1 MAVGNPDKL
10 LPLIVSQIA
19 ADASDDKKL
28 SLSLHALK
36 EFISHASPE
45 ALSSTAESL
54 WTPLFTICSI
64 EGPPPP
70 EAGLPATAAD
80 ADKKAREKRAEAQ
93 WKSTAPHREKWK
105 QTENSRNVSAD
116 CLGKITLTD
125 PNRFLP
131 QLQAR
136 LQDSLAGIRAAVIS
150 GKLQSQLSRSLL
162 TCLLSD
168 PFHSCGRLSVF
179 R

>member
-1 MAVGNPDKL
+1 MAVGSPDQL

-19 ADASDDKKL
+19 ADAADDKKL

-36 EFISHASPE
+36 EFITHSSAQS
-45 ALSSTAESL
+45 LSSKAESL

-70 EAGLPATAAD
+70 EAGLPKEASD

-93 WKSTAPHREKWK
+93 RKATEPLREKWK

-125 PNRFLP
+125 PGRFLP
-131 QLQAR
+131 QLQVRVQSQSCGAIIDLSFTQAR
-136 LQDSLAGIRAAVIS
+136 VQDSLAGIRSAVIS
-150 GKLQSQLSRSLL
+150 GAW
-162 TCLLSD
+162 
-168 PFHSCGRLSVF
+168 
-179 R
+179 